1 MTTVNAL
8 KDLYNSLPPEVQW
21 ALVAGGILLSAR
33 LIVLAMI
40 SLSIEADDE
49 ADDDDEDFL

>member
-33 LIVLAMI
+33 LIVWAMI